1 LHNDRRNNRW
11 AVILTALFLFIL
23 ANFSHLFP
31 QEHHLGLWVVR
42 NQMIDKKSIDR
53 FVEFASINGFTDI
66 FIQVRGRG
74 DAYYRSK
81 IAPVADRLNGS
92 DFDPLDYALVAAH
105 AYGLKVHAWLNVYL
119 LWSSDDRPK
128 SREHLFWAHPEWCA
142 IDANGIRDI
151 DRSSDE
157 FRKNG
162 TEGIYLSPLV
172 PEVRLHLIQI
182 ISELVQKYPIDGVH
196 LDYVRYPKNTYD
208 FNEQA
213 RFRFKQKNGVDPIL
227 LSISNKSFYAG
238 WDDQVLEHTLDEWSE
253 FRREGVNELI
263 RGIRE
268 SLATLQKPVELSAA
282 VKPDPFEAR
291 NHFFQ
296 DWETWLKNDWID
308 FAVPMNYSRNADR
321 FETITLKIDPSIPK
335 SKIWMGI
342 GVYNQNKF
350 DAVAKTMISL
360 SSGFRNVVFFSYDTF
375 ADEPS
380 YFRTLQKAFDIRQ

>member
-1 LHNDRRNNRW
+1 M
-11 AVILTALFLFIL
+11 
-23 ANFSHLFP
+23 NFSELFS
-31 QEHHLGLWVVR
+31 QERHLGLWIVR
-42 NQMIDKKSIDR
+42 NQMTDKKNIDR
-53 FVEFASINGFTDI
+53 FVEFASLNGFTDL

-74 DAYYRSK
+74 DAYYRSE
-81 IAPVADRLNGS
+81 IAPMADRLNGS
-92 DFDPLDYALVAAH
+92 DFDPLDYALVMAH
-105 AYGLKVHAWLNVYL
+105 ANGLKVHVWLNVYL

-128 SREHLFWAHPEWCA
+128 NREHLFWKHPEWCA

-151 DRSSDE
+151 DRSANE

-182 ISELVQKYPIDGVH
+182 VSELVQKYPIDGVH

-213 RFRFKQKNGVDPIL
+213 RFRFKQKSGVDPIL

-238 WDDQVLEHTLDEWSE
+238 WDDRVLEQTMDDWSE
-253 FRREGVNELI
+253 FRREGINELI

-268 SLATLQKPVELSAA
+268 SLTATQKPVKLSTA
-282 VKPDPFEAR
+282 VKPDPVEAK

-308 FAVPMNYSRNADR
+308 FAVPMNYARNADR
-321 FETITLKIDPSIPK
+321 FETITREIDPSIPK
-335 SKIWMGI
+335 SRIWMGI

-350 DAVAKTMISL
+350 DAMAKTMISL

-380 YFRTLQKAFDIRQ
+380 YFNTLQKAFNIGQ